1 MSRVAIAPAGD
12 QDTLEVD
19 LWGTVFH
26 RVPVTRS
33 RQRALADLERQVRD
47 IKEDEAGAD
56 DVAVA
61 LMGNMLDQILK
72 PVEGDGSASSLIVE
86 KWEQDE
92 LTFGRLSA
100 FIEEVAEQSAD
111 PT

>member
-1 MSRVAIAPAGD
+1 MSRVSIAPAGD
-12 QDTLEVD
+12 QDVLEVD

-33 RQRALADLERQVRD
+33 RQRALADLERQVQD

-56 DVAVA
+56 DAAVS
-61 LMGNMLDQILK
+61 LMSQMLDQILK
-72 PVEGDGSASSLIVE
+72 PAEGDALASSLIVE
-86 KWEQDE
+86 KWEADE

-100 FIEEVAEQSAD
+100 FIEEVAEQAAD